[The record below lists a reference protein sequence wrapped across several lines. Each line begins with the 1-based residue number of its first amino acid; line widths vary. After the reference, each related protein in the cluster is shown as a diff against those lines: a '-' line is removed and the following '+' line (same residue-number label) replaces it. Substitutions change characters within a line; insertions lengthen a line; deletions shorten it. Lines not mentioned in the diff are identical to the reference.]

1 MITGTNFSKKIRG
14 ATRVRAT
21 ALTLLAY
28 SYMRRVDNGSALRR
42 SLLPTGVR
50 FALESPFTVLPCRNH
65 TACGSL
71 KVHLLRYSSFSSVY
85 TCSIYEKL
93 AFVKSFFIFFKI
105 NAALFQKHD

>member
-14 ATRVRAT
+14 ATRIRAT

-71 KVHLLRYSSFSSVY
+71 QEKSCKLLPFLIGLCYYY
-85 TCSIYEKL
+85 TLIFG
-93 AFVKSFFIFFKI
+93 FVNDF
-105 NAALFQKHD
+105 L